1 MEIALH
7 RKLSFIIGD
16 NELNHEKSVEITET
30 SESDP
35 EESKKTEKAVDPQSD
50 QFQAEAENNTSQTA
64 FHILGGFK
72 EKTVQKVALIKK
84 SSEWNCI
91 EGNVFVKNCFCAI
104 AGQKSIASVVGT
116 AWRHSEGHEE

>member
-1 MEIALH
+1 MEIALY

-16 NELNHEKSVEITET
+16 NESNHEKSVEITET

-35 EESKKTEKAVDPQSD
+35 EESKKTEKAVDPQID
-50 QFQAEAENNTSQTA
+50 QFPAEAENNTSQTA

-84 SSEWNCI
+84 VLNETVLRVMSL
-91 EGNVFVKNCFCAI
+91 
-104 AGQKSIASVVGT
+104 
-116 AWRHSEGHEE
+116 